1 MKRVPI
7 IFLLLTFILLGAGS
21 CVKEPFDDGGR
32 SIPEGTPITMGI
44 SFGSGEPLEVE
55 VGTKAEASR
64 VDEHN
69 VHDLYVMIFDQAGN
83 RLYGRY
89 FSYEH
94 LNPSLSD
101 LNNNKNEGW
110 WVDNVTVTDV
120 NNDKDK
126 SLADKKKTKGVVKIS
141 TEARNNCTLVLL
153 ANISNSIFSLDGEDA
168 LERLSEVNSLNELK
182 GIKVSLLQD
191 VVGRGNL
198 FLMLGKKEGVT
209 TSDLVWGNTP
219 SKPVYNVDSQ
229 IELVK
234 LDAKIKF
241 RIKFNPDNISKI
253 TPRNWEAHRIP
264 ENCYLYPNE
273 APANGDAHDYFDAQS
288 AYFEGTETDE
298 TGTYEVFSFYMLEN
312 RQTPKKSVDTYDG
325 GIFTEDKKY
334 YLRELQYKDPNGEYG
349 PPYVTNRDPLDDG
362 WEYAKQNASYVRFD
376 LVLTLTPTGIAHIQE
391 DIAEALTTEAFFT
404 VHLGDFTQNGFD
416 DYNTL
421 RGHAYTYDITINN
434 AESIYIEVRGLGGD
448 EQYKNEVQPGQEGS
462 LLLTTAGVINC
473 DAHYEYHQMAFHYSP
488 ELGHSEDPEDL
499 YANRKKYSWYI
510 KTPFY
515 EGGSSPTEDFNPT
528 THLYD
533 APANADYQWVKFA
546 LNEID
551 GETELYKTTR
561 RKYPGY
567 DPDDPETRDNYRPNW
582 NPGDPGDPPVL
593 MDVNQLINFI
603 FVQNELEYN
612 HRLEPSNPPSKFDSE
627 GKLLI
632 TAFVDEYYYERH
644 PGTGE
649 FLPGLWQDFVN
660 AKPRELHILSDT
672 EHSYDRRSDV
682 IVSRHSIVQQ
692 SIQTIYNIY
701 APDLTSLWGTEHTDE
716 LSWVNR
722 ERISSG
728 SPGWAWWGN
737 GGLPAGSVLYGD
749 YENGRL
755 NSAGIWGLTTGV
767 EQRWD
772 SFMNYE
778 VAEDTP
784 ELLSEKY
791 YQAYSCLTRNRD
803 NNGNGIIDPEELRWY
818 TASINQLVGMWVGN
832 EALTQSARLYQPM
845 DPTNTTEGVMWRSVT
860 ASSTCSSKGGAA
872 PTIANPMILR
882 AEEGATKSWYDQNSN
897 AGFWTGDK
905 ALADKIVSVRCL
917 RNVGSYVDK
926 GVTKDMTDAPFEK
939 MPDQYYDF
947 EAGQDPNGRAWPN
960 DDGTYTIRFTRLNAK
975 SIREYTSEDLP
986 YHSEYSISNCVY
998 LRFTAQ
1004 NPDDAII
1011 EDGTLNL
1018 KQTTLN
1024 NNISKH
1030 NDYCPPGYRL
1040 PNMTELLMMSALL
1053 PLDYWNNKKYFPCR
1067 TYFSRGYLG
1076 DELKTETEKNKI
1088 GWKFDATENRMNM
1101 QNESVKS
1108 DAIRCVRDDN
1118 MIGDITGEVV
1128 VADNEHRRV
1137 GENWSIDL
1145 NFFSLSSVIRS
1156 VILKICYTD
1165 ASGNKRELELA
1176 KDGIPLGGT
1185 TIHKTILREVP
1196 AGSIPVYGFVTLR
1209 AEVRNAA
1216 GITRFFETPV
1226 RLVSE
1231 LYTSLKLLP
1240 CEYKENET
1248 KVEFPVLISAAHI
1261 NEEVTKWQLRVTS
1274 PDKRTTTVDLTDQL
1288 PSGHPTYTSMIYS
1301 YDPGTL
1307 KTGTYSF
1314 QLEAVCDGLTTRSE
1328 EVSMDVLKVNYDPM
1342 SGVDLDGVTSST
1354 ALDNDLYK
1362 WKREMIQNLNFARGD
1377 FIETDMDVSRC
1388 VFKPVYALSV
1398 LPYTVF
1404 GPGDPEYG
1412 NPEYLSSYSSV
1423 GLDDLISF
1431 GVSDTGWTD
1440 YSFHV
1445 YYPAV
1450 PQLDPEFKDWIRFNA
1465 VWDSTDDDHGYEG
1478 STYSRVDRTKPLH
1491 IRLEEEGIYWNNKR
1505 VELSGYTEANRGHV
1519 QDVLDRLVNAR
1530 TLYVGST
1537 EGRHRSRA
1545 IYRFVRVVYNGD
1557 YSSTR
1562 GGNSDFEEDP
1572 VHGGNL

>member
-1 MKRVPI
+1 MKRLHI
-7 IFLLLTFILLGAGS
+7 IFLSLTAILLGAIS
-21 CVKEPFDDGGR
+21 CIKEPFDDGGR

-44 SFGSGEPLEVE
+44 SFGPGEQLDVE
-55 VGTKAEASR
+55 VGTKGEASR

-69 VHDLYVMIFDQAGN
+69 VHDLYVMIFRQDGS

-94 LNPSLSD
+94 LNPSLAA
-101 LNNNKNEGW
+101 LNTGKNEGW

-120 NNDKDK
+120 NNDKNK
-126 SLADKKKTKGVVKIS
+126 TLENKKKTRGVVKIS
-141 TEARNNCTLVLL
+141 TESCDHCTLVLL
-153 ANISNSIFSLDGEDA
+153 ANISNAVFSLDGKDA
-168 LERLSEVNSLNELK
+168 LECLSGITSLDELK
-182 GIKVSLLQD
+182 AVKVSLLQD
-191 VVGRGNL
+191 VVNRGNL
-198 FLMLGKKEGVT
+198 FLMLGRLEDVS
-209 TSDLVWGNTP
+209 TSSLVWGSNT
-219 SKPVYNVDSQ
+219 SKPNYNSSSQVD
-229 IELVK
+229 LVK

-241 RIKFNPDNISKI
+241 RIKYNDTNISKI

-264 ENCYLYPNE
+264 ENCFLYPNE

-312 RQTPKKSVDTYDG
+312 RQTPKKSVDTYEG
-325 GIFTEDKKY
+325 GIFTGNKKY
-334 YLRELQYKDPNGEYG
+334 YLREMQHKDPNTEYG
-349 PPYVTNRDPLDDG
+349 DPYVTNRDPLDDG
-362 WEYAKQNASYVRFD
+362 WEYARQNATYVKFD
-376 LVLTLTPTGIAHIQE
+376 LVLTLTPTGIAHLQ
-391 DIAEALTTEAFFT
+391 DGIAEALTTEAFFT
-404 VHLGDFTQNGFD
+404 VHLGDFTNEGFD

-434 AESIYIEVRGLGGD
+434 AESIYIEVRGEGGD
-448 EQYKNEVQPGQEGS
+448 ERYKNEVQPGQEGS

-473 DAHYEYHQMAFHYSP
+473 DAHYEYHQMEFHYSP
-488 ELGHSEDPEDL
+488 ELGHSEDPGDAR
-499 YANRKKYSWYI
+499 ANRKKYSWYI

-515 EGGSSPTEDFNPT
+515 SGGSSPTENFNELT
-528 THLYD
+528 GFYD
-533 APANADYQWVKFA
+533 PPAKADYKWVKFA
-546 LNEID
+546 FNDMD
-551 GETELYKTTR
+551 GETGLYKTTR
-561 RKYPGY
+561 KKYPGY
-567 DPDDPETRDNYRPNW
+567 DPDDPATQDNYNPNW
-582 NPGDPGDPPVL
+582 TPAAGDPPVL

-603 FVQNELEYN
+603 FVQNELRYN
-612 HRLEPSNPPSKFDSE
+612 GNPNHKFDANDD
-627 GKLLI
+627 LLI

-644 PGTGE
+644 PVTGE

-716 LSWVNR
+716 MSWVNR
-722 ERISSG
+722 ERYRTG
-728 SPGWAWWGN
+728 QPGWAWWG
-737 GGLPAGSVLYGD
+737 GGALPAGSVLYD
-749 YENGRL
+749 DQENGRL
-755 NSAGIWGLTTGV
+755 NSAGIWGVTSGD

-772 SFMNYE
+772 TFMEYE
-778 VAEDTP
+778 VPDNTP
-784 ELLSEKY
+784 ELKDSKFV
-791 YQAYSCLTRNRD
+791 QAYSCLTRNRD
-803 NNGNGIIDPEELRWY
+803 NNGNGVIDQEEVRWY
-818 TASINQLVGMWVGN
+818 TAAINQLVGMWVGN

-845 DPTNTTEGVMWRSVT
+845 DPTDKTDGVKWRSVI
-860 ASSTCSSKGGAA
+860 ASSTA
-872 PTIANPMILR
+872 PTIADPMILR
-882 AEEGATKSWYDQNSN
+882 AEEGATKSWYSGNN
-897 AGFWTGDK
+897 FWNNDK
-905 ALADKIVSVRCL
+905 TVTDKIVSVRCL

-926 GVTKDMTDAPFEK
+926 GVTKDMTDAPFDK
-939 MPDQYYDF
+939 LPDQYYDF
-947 EAGQDPNGRAWPN
+947 EAGQDPDGRAWPN
-960 DDGTYTIRFTRLNAK
+960 EDGTYTIRFTRLNAK
-975 SIREYTSEDLP
+975 SIREYTAEDLP
-986 YHSEYSISNCVY
+986 YHSEYSVSNCVY

-1004 NPDDAII
+1004 DPTDLII
-1011 EDGTLNL
+1011 TDGTLN
-1018 KQTTLN
+1018 KGQRTLN
-1024 NNISKH
+1024 NEISKH

-1053 PLDYWNNKKYFPCR
+1053 PHSYWNNQVSFPCR
-1067 TYFSRGYLG
+1067 TYYSRGYLG
-1076 DELKTETEKNKI
+1076 DELKTDTESGKI
-1088 GWKFDATENRMNM
+1088 GWQYNSTADRMNM
-1101 QNESVKS
+1101 QNDNQQAK
-1108 DAIRCVRDDN
+1108 AIRCIRDDN

-1128 VADNEHRRV
+1128 VADNEHRRL
-1137 GENWSIDL
+1137 GEDWSIDL

-1156 VILKICYTD
+1156 VLLKICYTD
-1165 ASGNKRELELA
+1165 ASGNKRELELSN
-1176 KDGIPLGGT
+1176 KDIPLGGT
-1185 TIHKTILREVP
+1185 TIHMTIDREVP
-1196 AGSIPVYGFVTLR
+1196 AGSIPVFGYMTLR

-1216 GITRFFETPV
+1216 GITRYFDTPV
-1226 RLVSE
+1226 RLVSQ

-1240 CEYKENET
+1240 CEYDPDET
-1248 KVEFPVLISAAHI
+1248 EVKFPVLITAAHV
-1261 NEEVTKWQLRVTS
+1261 NEEVTKWQLRVTA

-1288 PSGHPTYTSMIYS
+1288 PSGDPTYTSMIYS

-1342 SGVDLDGVTSST
+1342 SGVDLAGVTSSA

-1362 WKREMIQNLNFARGD
+1362 WKREMIQNLSFARGD

-1388 VFKPVYALSV
+1388 EFKPVYALSDP
-1398 LPYTVF
+1398 PYTVF
-1404 GPGDPEYG
+1404 GPGDPEYED
-1412 NPEYLSSYSSV
+1412 PAYLSSYSSV

-1478 STYSRVDRTKPLH
+1478 STYSRVDRSKPLH

-1537 EGRHRSRA
+1537 EGHHRSRA

-1562 GGNSDFEEDP
+1562 GGNSDFNEDP
-1572 VHGGNL
+1572 QHGGNL